1 METLTSATL
10 GARTPGLQALTSD
23 FQVAVHVEAAIT
35 AFKYIK
41 MVDSSMQSA
50 DRK

>member
-23 FQVAVHVEAAIT
+23 FQVAVEAAIT